1 MTAATPPAASRP
13 ERTFLGHPRGLATL
27 FNVELWERF
36 SYYGMRAIL
45 LYYIVDAAANGGL
58 GLDQPLGEAVVATY
72 GAAVYLLSV
81 IGGWLA
87 DRVIGAQRS
96 VFAGGVVI
104 MAGHLSLAA
113 PMDVVSWL
121 GIALVAF
128 GTGLLKPNVST
139 MVGHLYGE
147 RDPRKDSAFTL
158 FYIAINIGAL
168 FAPFVVAFLRDHW
181 GYHAGFAAAAVGMLF
196 ALVAYVVGRGTLA
209 PMSND
214 VPNPLRPRDSARTPL
229 LALGLVAFVVA
240 VLVLTRLARG
250 AWVDAVIDTVSILS
264 VVASVAYFVVMFR
277 SKDVTRAER
286 THLTAYLPM
295 WIGAVLFWMIFEQ
308 AASKMA
314 SYAANRTDLDSLGFH
329 FSEEWFQSINPIT
342 ITILAP
348 LFGLLWVRRAG
359 RFPSTPMK
367 FATGVTLAGLS
378 FVVLSAA
385 AAAFPGATSPVYVLV
400 GVFVIQTVGELC
412 LSPVGLSATTSL
424 APKAFASQAMALW
437 FLAPATGQSIAAQLI
452 RAMEGLPDGR
462 FFLTLGG
469 MAVVV
474 GVALAVISPW
484 IHARMRDAE
493 PDHDALPESARP

>member
-1 MTAATPPAASRP
+1 MTTAATPPA

-27 FNVELWERF
+27 FTIELWERF

-45 LYYIVDAAANGGL
+45 LYYIVDTAASGGL

-81 IGGWLA
+81 VGGWLA

-96 VFAGGVVI
+96 VFVGGVII
-104 MAGHLSLAA
+104 MAGHLSLAVPLA
-113 PMDVVSWL
+113 VTSWL
-121 GIALVAF
+121 GIGLVAL

-139 MVGHLYGE
+139 MVGHLYVD
-147 RDPRKDSAFTL
+147 RDPRKDSAFTI
-158 FYIAINIGAL
+158 FYMSINIGGF
-168 FAPFVVAFLRDHW
+168 FAPFVVAFLRDQW

-209 PMSND
+209 PASSD
-214 VPNPLRPRDSARTPL
+214 VPNPLGPGDRARTPL
-229 LALGLVAFVVA
+229 LALGLIALVIG
-240 VLVLTRLARG
+240 VLLLTRLVRG
-250 AWVDAVIDTVSILS
+250 EWVAAVIDTVSILS

-277 SKDVTRAER
+277 SRAVTPRER

-295 WIGAVLFWMIFEQ
+295 WVGAVLFWMIFEQ

-314 SYAANRTDLDSLGFH
+314 AYAAHRTDLDSLGFH
-329 FSEEWFQSINPIT
+329 FSEEWFQSVNPIT
-342 ITILAP
+342 IMVLAP

-367 FATGVTLAGLS
+367 FAIGVTLAGLS

-400 GVFVIQTVGELC
+400 GVFVIQTLGELC

-437 FLAPATGQSIAAQLI
+437 FLAVATGQSLAAQLI
-452 RAMEGLPDGR
+452 RAMEGLPDGT

-469 MAVVV
+469 MAVAV
-474 GVALAVISPW
+474 GALLAVLSPW
-484 IHARMRDAE
+484 VHGRMRDAE
-493 PDHDALPESARP
+493 PEHA

>member
-1 MTAATPPAASRP
+1 MTTAATPPA

-27 FNVELWERF
+27 FTIELWERF

-45 LYYIVDAAANGGL
+45 LYYIVDTAASGGL

-81 IGGWLA
+81 VGGWLA

-96 VFAGGVVI
+96 VFVGGVII
-104 MAGHLSLAA
+104 MAGHLSLAVPLA
-113 PMDVVSWL
+113 VTSWL
-121 GIALVAF
+121 GIGLVAL

-139 MVGHLYGE
+139 MVGHLYVD
-147 RDPRKDSAFTL
+147 RDPRKDSAFTI
-158 FYIAINIGAL
+158 FYMSINIGGF
-168 FAPFVVAFLRDHW
+168 FAPFVVAFLRDQW

-209 PMSND
+209 PASSD
-214 VPNPLRPRDSARTPL
+214 VPNPLGPGDRARTPQ
-229 LALGLVAFVVA
+229 LALGLIALVIG
-240 VLVLTRLARG
+240 VLLLTRLVRG
-250 AWVDAVIDTVSILS
+250 EWVAAVIDTVSILS

-277 SKDVTRAER
+277 SRSVTPRER
-286 THLTAYLPM
+286 THLTAYLPI
-295 WIGAVLFWMIFEQ
+295 WVGAVLFWMIFEQ

-314 SYAANRTDLDSLGFH
+314 AYAANRTDLDSLGFH
-329 FSEEWFQSINPIT
+329 FSEEWFQSINPVAI
-342 ITILAP
+342 IVLAP
-348 LFGLLWVRRAG
+348 FVGMVWVRRAG

-367 FATGVTLAGLS
+367 FAIGVSLAGLS

-400 GVFVIQTVGELC
+400 GVFVIQTIGELC

-437 FLAPATGQSIAAQLI
+437 FLAVATGQSLAAQLI
-452 RAMEGLPDGR
+452 RAMEGLPDGT

-469 MAVVV
+469 MAVAV
-474 GVALAVISPW
+474 GVLLALLSPW
-484 IHARMRDAE
+484 VHARMRDAE
-493 PDHDALPESARP
+493 PEHA